1 MPMMF
6 GTPNSYRIE
15 FLRFKVAQFDCAFNA
30 IIRRL
35 GLAMFMDIPHYTYM
49 MLKMPGPQG
58 VGTRKAEFQASA
70 ECYQGAIQMAL
81 ASNTSV
87 SQKQPMAEARAL
99 P

>member
-1 MPMMF
+1 MMMF
-6 GTPNSYRIE
+6 GTLDNYHTK
-15 FLRFKVAQFDCAFNA
+15 FLRYEVAKFDCAYNA
-30 IIRRL
+30 IIGRPRL
-35 GLAMFMDIPHYTYM
+35 AKFMVIPHYTYM

-58 VGTRKAEFQASA
+58 VVTRKTDFQASA

>member
-1 MPMMF
+1 MTF
-6 GTPNSYRIE
+6 GPLDNYHTE
-15 FLRFKVAQFDCAFNA
+15 FLSFKVACFDCAYNA
-30 IIRRL
+30 IIGRP
-35 GLAMFMDIPHYTYM
+35 GLTKFMGIPHYTYM

-58 VGTRKAEFQASA
+58 VVTRKADFQASA